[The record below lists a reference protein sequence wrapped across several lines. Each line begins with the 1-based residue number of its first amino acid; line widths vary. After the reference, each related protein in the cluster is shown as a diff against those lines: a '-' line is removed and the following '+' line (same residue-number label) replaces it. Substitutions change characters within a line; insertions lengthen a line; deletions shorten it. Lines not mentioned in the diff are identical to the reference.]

1 MKEKIRILQLGH
13 KRVPSREGGIEIV
26 VGELSARMVKL
37 GHEVTCYNRKGKH
50 VGGKQYKNE
59 KTKFYKG
66 IRLKHIP
73 TLDFK
78 GLAAVTSSIFG
89 GIGAAFGKYDVVH
102 FHAEGTAILCWL
114 PKLFG
119 KRVIVTIH
127 GLDWQRAKWGKF
139 ASFYIKCGEWCAAEF
154 ADEVIVLNHAN
165 QKYFYETYGRKTVY
179 IPNGVNR
186 PKFCDADCILEKYGL
201 NKDEYILY
209 LGRLVPEKGVQ
220 YLIKAFKSL
229 KTEKKLVIA
238 GASSDTKCFVQEMKE
253 LAADDERI
261 IFTGFVQGKVL
272 AELYSNAYFYV
283 LPSDV
288 EGMPLSLL
296 EAMSYGNC
304 CLVSDI
310 PGCTEVV
317 EDKAVIFR
325 HGNVIDLKKK
335 LRWLCNNESVV
346 QKYRVKAADYICGK
360 YDWDKVVERTI
371 ALYKKS
377 KEM

>member
-1 MKEKIRILQLGH
+1 MREKIRILQLGH

-26 VGELSARMVKL
+26 VGELSTRMVKL

-50 VGGKQYKNE
+50 VSGSRNKTGKMKS
-59 KTKFYKG
+59 YKG
-66 IRLKHIP
+66 VHLKNLP

-89 GIGAAFGKYDVVH
+89 GIGAAIGKYDVVH

-139 ASFYIKCGEWCAAEF
+139 ASLYIRCGEWCAAKF

-186 PKFCDADCILEKYGL
+186 PKFCRADVISKNFGL
-201 NKDEYILY
+201 NRNEYILY
-209 LGRLVPEKGVQ
+209 LGRLVPEKGIQ
-220 YLIKAFKSL
+220 YLIRAFQEV

-238 GASSDTKCFVQEMKE
+238 GGSSDTKEFVQEMKA
-253 LAADDERI
+253 LAAEDERI
-261 IFTGFVQGKVL
+261 IFTGFVQGKTL

-283 LPSDV
+283 LPSDI

-317 EDKAVIFR
+317 EDKAIVFKN
-325 HGNVIDLKKK
+325 GDMADLKKK
-335 LRWLCNNESVV
+335 ICWLCSHEDVV
-346 QKYRVKAADYICGK
+346 QKYRMGATDYICRK
-360 YDWDKVVERTI
+360 YDWDKVVDQTI
-371 ALYKKS
+371 TLYQ
-377 KEM
+377 M